1 MENKKVS
8 LKKFIWLSIFAAV
21 ITILLKFYAW
31 YLTGS
36 AGLMSDA
43 VESLVN
49 LVAAIMALKLLSIAM
64 KPADEKHLFGHS
76 KAEYFSSAIE
86 GVMIILAA
94 GSIIWASIPRFINPV
109 EIENTGIGLVFSAI
123 ASAVNLVVALI
134 LIRNGKKHKSILLE
148 ADGKHLM
155 TDVWTSLGV
164 ILAVIVVEFTG
175 WLILDPII
183 AVLVAINI
191 IVSGVVLI
199 KRSAN
204 GLLDAAIDSEGL
216 KKIENLL
223 DSYKKDKKIIFHS
236 LLTRQAGQRI
246 FISMHILVPGEWTVK
261 QGHDVSEQ
269 IEKDL
274 FDLFDQPINV
284 ITHIE
289 PIEDPKSFNDID
301 LDRKFD

>member
-223 DSYKKDKKIIFHS
+223 DSYKKD
-236 LLTRQAGQRI
+236 
-246 FISMHILVPGEWTVK
+246 
-261 QGHDVSEQ
+261 
-269 IEKDL
+269 
-274 FDLFDQPINV
+274 
-284 ITHIE
+284 
-289 PIEDPKSFNDID
+289 
-301 LDRKFD
+301 